1 MSMGMEILHL
11 DRYLTV
17 VFKRSGVPSQ
27 PDKSGNEDMTALLRR
42 EIGGDIFCVH
52 RLDTATEGVMV
63 YARTSQ
69 CAGRLSQA
77 LSAPDA
83 GKIYLAVV
91 SGSPGEGEMCDLLL
105 HDRHLN
111 KSFVV
116 DKKRAGVKEAALE
129 YKTIAENNSLS
140 LVRVR
145 LHTGRTHQIRVQFA
159 HRGWPLAG
167 DGKYGSRIKCPMALC
182 CASLSF
188 VHPYTGKMMNFMHL
202 PNFSVHGFSVKE
214 DDIAL

>member
-1 MSMGMEILHL
+1 MEILYCDRHL
-11 DRYLTV
+11 AV
-17 VFKRSGVPSQ
+17 VFKERGVPSQ
-27 PDKSGNEDMTALLRR
+27 PDRSGREDMTELLLR
-42 EIGGDIFCVH
+42 EVGGDIFCVH

-77 LSAPDA
+77 LASPDA

-91 SGSPGEGEMCDLLL
+91 SGRPRHGELRDFLW

-111 KSFVV
+111 KSFVT
-116 DKKRAGVKEAALE
+116 DKKRVGVKEAALE
-129 YKTIAENNSLS
+129 YKTIAENDDLS
-140 LVRVR
+140 LVKVR
-145 LHTGRTHQIRVQFA
+145 LHTGRTHQIRAQFA

-182 CASLSF
+182 CAFLSF
-188 VHPYTGKMMNFMHL
+188 IHPYSGKEMKFTHL
-202 PNFSVHGFSVKE
+202 PNFSDLGFNVEKE
-214 DDIAL
+214 DIAF

>member
-1 MSMGMEILHL
+1 MEILYQ
-11 DRYLTV
+11 DRRLAV
-17 VFKRSGVPSQ
+17 VFKERGIPSQ
-27 PDKSGNEDMTALLRR
+27 PDKSGRADMTELLRR

-63 YARTSQ
+63 YARSSQ

-77 LSAPDA
+77 LASPDA
-83 GKIYLAVV
+83 GKVYLAVV
-91 SGSPGEGEMCDLLL
+91 SGSPQSGEMHDFLL

-111 KSFVV
+111 KSFIV
-116 DKKRAGVKEAALE
+116 DKKRAGVKDAALE
-129 YKTIAENNSLS
+129 YNTIAENDGMS

-188 VHPYTGKMMNFMHL
+188 VHPYTEKMMSFMHL
-202 PNFSVHGFSVKE
+202 PNFSDHGFSVKE
-214 DDIAL
+214 EDIAL